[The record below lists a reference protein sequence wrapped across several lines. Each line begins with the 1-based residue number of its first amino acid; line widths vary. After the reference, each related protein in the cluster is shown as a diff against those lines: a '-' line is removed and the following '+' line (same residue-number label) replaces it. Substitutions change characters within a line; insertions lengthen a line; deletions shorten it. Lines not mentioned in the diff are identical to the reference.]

1 MNVALNFKPQT
12 SNLKPL
18 LTQHDKDFMRYWEVQ
33 RTRKKSFLRK
43 LSIGLPLAVVITISI
58 LVNMLS
64 GWYSKADMVV
74 RSNSSLIIV
83 VLIAGVGIVVFIT
96 IFSAR
101 HRWEQ
106 NEQRYQELLNEE
118 QQMDPEHLNKTDN

>member
-1 MNVALNFKPQT
+1 M
-12 SNLKPL
+12 
-18 LTQHDKDFMRYWEVQ
+18 LTQHDKDFIRYWEVQ

-64 GWYSKADMVV
+64 GWYSRADMVV

-96 IFSAR
+96 LFSAR

-106 NEQRYQELLNEE
+106 NEQRYQELLAEE
-118 QQMDPEHLNKTDN
+118 EGAEPEHFIKTDN